1 MKFPH
6 IHPRRAIVGALA
18 AMSILTA
25 SPAAG
30 QRSQG
35 SQGSQG
41 GASHNRGALTFS
53 GGIDAASVHYF
64 RGLRQERDPKFTT
77 QPFGELR
84 IGLSDQAGAPRLA
97 VTIGVWNSLQTGSS
111 GLEGP
116 SKGLHYE
123 EDFYAT
129 LSVAVGRGL
138 ELATAFE
145 ADTSPNSMFESRK
158 EVRLAVSQTNWLHP
172 SALVAQE
179 LSDEGQADE
188 GDSKGTYVELGA
200 GPGWALM
207 AGGPTVEF
215 PVRVGLSLKDYYE
228 GRGGD
233 ERFGF
238 FDVGGRLTL
247 PLKVPER
254 FGAWNLHGGA
264 SWLLLGDST
273 KARNIDKD
281 GNITSTEI
289 LWTFGVGVIY

>member
-1 MKFPH
+1 MKIPH
-6 IHPRRAIVGALA
+6 IHPRRAIIGALA
-18 AMSILTA
+18 AMSILAA

-30 QRSQG
+30 QS

-64 RGLRQERDPKFTT
+64 RGIRQERDPKFTA

-84 IGLSDQAGAPRLA
+84 IGLSDQAGPRRLA
-97 VTIGVWNSLQTGSS
+97 VTVGVWNSLQTGSS
-111 GLEGP
+111 GLDGP
-116 SKGLHYE
+116 SQGLHYE
-123 EDFYAT
+123 EDFYVT

-138 ELATAFE
+138 ELAAAFE
-145 ADTSPNSMFESRK
+145 AETSPNSMFETRK
-158 EVRLAVSQTNWLHP
+158 EARLAVSQTNWLHP

-188 GDSKGTYVELGA
+188 GNNRGTYLELGA
-200 GPGWALM
+200 APGWALM

-215 PVRVGLSLKDYYE
+215 PVRAGLSLKDYYE
-228 GRGGD
+228 GRKGD

-238 FDVGGRLTL
+238 FDVGGRLAI
-247 PLKVPER
+247 PLKLPER
-254 FGAWNLHGGA
+254 FGSWSLHGGA

-273 KARNIDKD
+273 RGRNIDKD
-281 GNITSTEI
+281 GHITRTET
-289 LWTFGVGVIY
+289 LWAFGVGVIY

>member
-1 MKFPH
+1 MTVPH
-6 IHPRRAIVGALA
+6 IQSGQVFIGALA
-18 AMSILTA
+18 AMSILAA

-30 QRSQG
+30 QSGQS

-53 GGIDAASVHYF
+53 GGIDAAAVHYF
-64 RGLRQERDPKFTT
+64 RGIRQERDPKFTA

-84 IGLSDQAGAPRLA
+84 IGLSDQAGARRLA
-97 VTIGVWNSLQTGSS
+97 VTVGVWNSLQTGSS
-111 GLEGP
+111 GLDGP
-116 SKGLHYE
+116 SAGLHYE

-129 LSVAVGRGL
+129 LSLAAGRGL

-145 ADTSPNSMFESRK
+145 ANTSPNSMFETRK
-158 EVRLAVSQTNWLHP
+158 EVRLGVSQTSWLHP

-188 GDSKGTYVELGA
+188 GNSKGTYLELGA

-207 AGGPTVEF
+207 AGGPTVKF
-215 PVRVGLSLKDYYE
+215 PVRAGLSLKDYYE
-228 GRGGD
+228 GRSGD

-238 FDVGGRLTL
+238 FEVGGRLAI
-247 PLKVPER
+247 PLRFPER
-254 FGAWNLHGGA
+254 FGSWNLHGGA

-273 KARNIDKD
+273 KARNIDRD
-281 GNITSTEI
+281 GNITGREI